1 MKTNGT
7 TAIET
12 LPSPEELAKQGF
24 ETVTASRPGLYDIR
38 SMKPKDVIDGIL
50 KEIRPTLRPE
60 ITDQPLL
67 LMELTKDKTQTLV
80 PVKAGIGVKI
90 FANPEEKAQRKSRF
104 LGKRILIAH
113 TGFKRSK
120 TYKDDSGQGRE
131 FATFEVIEYKGK

>member
-1 MKTNGT
+1 MKASNA

-24 ETVTASRPGLYDIR
+24 ETVSDSRPSLYDLK
-38 SMKPKDVIDGIL
+38 SMKPRDVIDGTL
-50 KEIRPTLRPE
+50 KEIRPSLRPE
-60 ITDQPLL
+60 ITTQPLL
-67 LMELTKDKTQTLV
+67 LMELTKDKSQTLV
-80 PVKAGIGVKI
+80 PVKGGISVKI

-104 LGKRILIAH
+104 LGKRILIAM
-113 TGFKRSK
+113 TGHKRSK